1 VVHALIVG
9 PKNMRLLGHLA
20 DKVVLL
26 LIRRQRVGSAQGINL
41 ANLRDNDGRFYRA
54 AFGAI
59 GLIHEYGAHHLR
71 RLRRHFD
78 WIVNKRLCSGEGS
91 TWPQYRLRFC
101 NVCFSDLEDDVASQA
116 FLAATLVEESIRSRF
131 RLSTSLHDE
140 ERLLRIMERTDKHVI
155 HFARRLNS
163 VRDGLGDIIA
173 NSYEKRTSTE
183 RLAWLFHNDRTQL
196 MYEVRRLRET
206 RRIAQQDAP

>member
-1 VVHALIVG
+1 
-9 PKNMRLLGHLA
+9 MRLLGKLA

-26 LIRRQRVGSAQGINL
+26 LIRRQQVGSAHGINL

-59 GLIHEYGAHHLR
+59 GLIHEYGPHHLR

-91 TWPQYRLRFC
+91 TWPEYRLRFC
-101 NVCFSDLEDDVASQA
+101 NVSFSDFYDDVVTQA
-116 FLAATLVEESIRSRF
+116 FLAATLVEESTRSRF
-131 RLSTSLHDE
+131 GLSTSLHDE
-140 ERLLRIMERTDKHVI
+140 ERLLRIMERSDKQVI
-155 HFARRLNS
+155 HFTRRLNS

-183 RLAWLFHNDRTQL
+183 RLAWLFHNNKTQL
-196 MYEVRRLRET
+196 MYEVGHLRES
-206 RRIAQQDAP
+206 RRIAQQAAP